1 MEGGGPSSKHKKP
14 SSFTPSHGLLDT
26 IEQQR
31 LIKELSSSMLRLGDI
46 WIPTRIE
53 VETYCIQLYKL
64 ELDHK
69 V

>member
-31 LIKELSSSMLRLGDI
+31 LIKELSSSMPRLGDI

-53 VETYCIQLYKL
+53 VKTYCIQLYKL